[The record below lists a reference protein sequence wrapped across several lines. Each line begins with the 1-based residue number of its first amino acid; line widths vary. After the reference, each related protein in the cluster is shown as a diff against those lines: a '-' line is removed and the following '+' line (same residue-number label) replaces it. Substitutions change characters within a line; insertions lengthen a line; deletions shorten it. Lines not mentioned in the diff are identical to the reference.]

1 MISDILFFV
10 FFMFGSFYFYRKY
23 ILIGNGMN
31 YFICANSFIA
41 GFGIIKDNI
50 PNEKKW
56 VFHIITV
63 IIGLSILALVE
74 FSRKKQKLKIIS

>member
-1 MISDILFFV
+1 MILDILFFV
-10 FFMFGSFYFYRKY
+10 FFIFASFYFYRKY

-31 YFICANSFIA
+31 YFIGSNSFIA

-50 PNEKKW
+50 PNGKKW

-74 FSRKKQKLKIIS
+74 FLRKKQKLKIIS